1 MLTHDVMFFA
11 ANVRSGV
18 AGILDEGTPEQIK
31 ALAKISSKE
40 VFDDPPLRLAS
51 TKKVVEDIQEKFRKG
66 KATEEEVFD
75 EVLDLGRAHMR
86 MREWD
91 ECGDCWVRV
100 RCQNHKRRDPGL

>member
-1 MLTHDVMFFA
+1 MSFA

-18 AGILDEGTPEQIK
+18 AGILYEGTPEQIK
-31 ALAKISSKE
+31 ALANISSEE
-40 VFDDPPLRLAS
+40 VFHDRPLRLA
-51 TKKVVEDIQEKFRKG
+51 TMKKVIEDVEEKFRKG